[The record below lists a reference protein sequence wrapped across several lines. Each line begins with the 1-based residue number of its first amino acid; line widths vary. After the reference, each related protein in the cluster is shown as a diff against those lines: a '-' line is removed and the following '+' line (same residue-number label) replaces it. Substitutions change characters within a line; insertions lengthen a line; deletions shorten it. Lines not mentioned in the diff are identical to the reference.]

1 MYDTHTEYISCSI
14 RPGVTLVGKQ
24 QKVDF
29 SSLIRSLQGT
39 EEASVKSILK
49 KQDGSKKVEKPAEAI
64 HIREVR

>member
-1 MYDTHTEYISCSI
+1 MWLDL
-14 RPGVTLVGKQ
+14 TLVGKQ

-29 SSLIRSLQGT
+29 SSLIRSLHGT